1 MPNALLTPTAVTRKI
16 QQVLHG
22 RLFLAKKVNRQYD
35 SQYMADGAKMGA
47 DIKIRLPMKYTV
59 STGKNLAAQDVSETS
74 VTLTRATQINVGMTF
89 STAELTTQAPS
100 PSAEFTERFI
110 EPAAAVIASNIEN
123 AIAARY
129 VDVPNLVGTAG
140 TTPATMLVVLQAGA
154 RLDDNLA
161 ARSDRFVALAPLAM
175 ATIVDGYKGLFQASG
190 KLANQYESGMIKDM
204 TTGFEWG
211 ATPVINPHANSAGIV
226 TSILANSAATQT
238 GSAITVDT
246 TTTAY
251 AAGTIV
257 TFADVYAVN
266 DETKVAYKHLR
277 QFVVTSATT
286 TVLTISPSIVIT
298 GATQNCDA
306 GVVDNAAVTVVGSA
320 STSYPQ
326 HLAFHKNWLAL
337 ATIDLDDV
345 SKFGAWGAREVYDGI
360 SIRLA
365 RQWDVNTD
373 NVPCRLDVL
382 FGVKQ
387 LRGELAV
394 RITG

>member
-1 MPNALLTPTAVTRKI
+1 MANALLTPTAVTRKI

-22 RLFLAKKVNRQYD
+22 KLFLAKKVNRQYD
-35 SQYMADGAKMGA
+35 NQYETTGAKDGA
-47 DIKIRLPMKYTV
+47 DIKIRLPNKYTIR
-59 STGKNLAAQDVSETS
+59 TGKNLAAQDTNETS
-74 VTLTRATQINVGMTF
+74 VTLTRATQIGVDMTF
-89 STAELTTQAPS
+89 SSAELTVQLENFS
-100 PSAEFTERFI
+100 KRII
-110 EPAAAVIASNIEN
+110 EPAAAIVASNIEN
-123 AIAARY
+123 TIAARY

-161 ARSDRFVALAPLAM
+161 DRSDRMVALSPLAM

-190 KLANQYESGMIKDM
+190 KLADQYETGLIKDM
-204 TTGFEWG
+204 ATGFEWG
-211 ATPVINPHANSAGIV
+211 ASPVINPHTNSAGVV
-226 TSILANSAATQT
+226 TSILANSATTQT

-251 AAGTIV
+251 SAGTIV

-277 QFVVTSATT
+277 QFVVTSATA
-286 TVLTISPSIVIT
+286 TVLTISPSIVLT
-298 GATQNCDA
+298 GSGQNCDA

-326 HLAFHKNWLAL
+326 HLAFHKDWLAL
-337 ATIDLDDV
+337 STIDMEDV

-373 NVPCRLDVL
+373 NLPCRLDVL